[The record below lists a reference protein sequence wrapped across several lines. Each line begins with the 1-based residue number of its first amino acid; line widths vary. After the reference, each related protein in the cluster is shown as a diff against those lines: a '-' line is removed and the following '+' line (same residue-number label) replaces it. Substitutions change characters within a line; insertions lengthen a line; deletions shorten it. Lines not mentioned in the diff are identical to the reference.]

1 MNTVQLIG
9 RLTRAPEVRYS
20 QGSVPLAVAR
30 YTYMAALPLCSR

>member
-20 QGSVPLAVAR
+20 QGTIPLAVAR
-30 YTYMAALPLCSR
+30 